1 MSWLDGDHNPAD
13 LEPDTDPFSLVLE
26 ESDSLAELEA
36 RGLERNCCDGYG
48 QVHHG
53 TGALH
58 FVTLCPNGCGARGW
72 EIECRDVETAGDA
85 SSAVAPVTYSD
96 FLTQTHMALAIA
108 AANQRAIEN
117 AFQTSRD
124 DSGRA

>member
-1 MSWLDGDHNPAD
+1 MTGSFLDGDHNPAE
-13 LEPDTDPFSLVLE
+13 LEPDTDPSSLLLE

-85 SSAVAPVTYSD
+85 SSAVAPTSSFD
-96 FLTQTHMALAIA
+96 IEASLRIA
-108 AANQRAIEN
+108 DANHRAIGN
-117 AFQTSRD
+117 AFPLSRD
-124 DSGRA
+124 TQGRA